1 MTTLDDIDRMRD
13 DREIDGLI
21 RALYDE
27 DEFVRAQAALSL
39 GALADPR
46 AKDHLDLMQ
55 NEDRALSQGCGRD
68 RLPLA
73 GRPLEEVEAAR
84 ALESAELEPE
94 NSRADPDRD
103 EEHEHPDLHKVHERD
118 IKPVPAAIPTTT
130 TFAEAPMM
138 VPFPPRHAPSESA
151 HQSG

>member
-55 NEDRALSQGCGRD
+55 NEDPSPSARDAAATAYRWLVGR
-68 RLPLA
+68 
-73 GRPLEEVEAAR
+73 LEEVEAAR
-84 ALESAELEPE
+84 G
-94 NSRADPDRD
+94 SRKR
-103 EEHEHPDLHKVHERD
+103 R
-118 IKPVPAAIPTTT
+118 T
-130 TFAEAPMM
+130 
-138 VPFPPRHAPSESA
+138 
-151 HQSG
+151 

>member
-46 AKDHLDLMQ
+46 AKDHPDLMQ
-55 NEDRALSQGCGRD
+55 NEDPSPSARDAAATAYRWLVGR
-68 RLPLA
+68 
-73 GRPLEEVEAAR
+73 LEEVEAAR
-84 ALESAELEPE
+84 G
-94 NSRADPDRD
+94 SRKR
-103 EEHEHPDLHKVHERD
+103 R
-118 IKPVPAAIPTTT
+118 T
-130 TFAEAPMM
+130 
-138 VPFPPRHAPSESA
+138 
-151 HQSG
+151 